1 DVSMR
6 IDELLTDIQGGLGEY
21 GGKTKAKALF
31 YIAQGKYQ
39 IAQRNRFDLN
49 RIDEVIRYYRR
60 VLTSEPGP
68 ELRDAAKL
76 GIARAALLAKDHE
89 QAESQLKE
97 LLRDRGVS
105 HRDRSYAGQLLG
117 RHYREIGKFREAIE
131 AFQGS
136 STE

>member
-1 DVSMR
+1 MGAVRVARSVF
-6 IDELLTDIQGGLGEY
+6 G
-21 GGKTKAKALF
+21 
-31 YIAQGKYQ
+31 
-39 IAQRNRFDLN
+39 
-49 RIDEVIRYYRR
+49 YRR
-60 VLTSEPGP
+60 VVGGVEGQMGNVKAP
-68 ELRDAAKL
+68 ET
-76 GIARAALLAKDHE
+76 GM
-89 QAESQLKE
+89 ESQLKE